1 MSGEK
6 ALREYER
13 DTKALELLPQELLH
27 AASELTILA
36 YATLRSPTRT
46 AWIAAYLALRESG
59 VSRNEINDFMERRQ
73 QELAGGRAEPVA
85 DLVASARA
93 LLQDTTRQDSP
104 ERIMAI
110 CTERYAAG
118 LPEAIQTVI
127 CPVHGHA
134 HTYETRR
141 KGDS

>member
-85 DLVASARA
+85 DIVAATNAILSARK
-93 LLQDTTRQDSP
+93 QDSP